1 MAGNSAPNPER
12 KLVAE
17 MNGFFE
23 TSLITEKDL
32 KNPNKAQ
39 ILQLYSIILQEF
51 GIDVAQVI
59 QPQMKQVDYLG
70 GEIDVFS
77 ELIPVLNTVEAIK
90 SLQIPGFHDFSV
102 MHILNPMPKS
112 TFKYMRLM
120 MNYVF
125 FADQHLVSLRKVF
138 ERVADAKIKRK
149 YLLEQRNELKDDI
162 NQRATQ
168 LKAEESRL
176 ANIDSQIEKKM
187 AVLKEFDE
195 EKEKLQE
202 QYERVKAE
210 HTKISEIRDKQ
221 YNETQMI
228 ENDLKEFQKRLKVH
242 KNVHNTSSGSSQHLS
257 LETLEMKAN
266 NLKEQKS
273 ELQNQLT
280 TRQVELDLKLKFQH
294 EYPFLKSKLEEVIE
308 LLEQKRSVVNEQT
321 QLAQELSTIEDT
333 VKSLE
338 SHASNLTSEL
348 SKKEEN
354 LNGLKLKWSLEESA
368 LKEALNENLCKNK
381 SLTKK
386 YNELSAQKVALDNE
400 LESLDKKIQENE
412 RIFKAI
418 TDKCIEKYE
427 ADRQELKEWR
437 KGLYENFENSR
448 ESRG

>member
-1 MAGNSAPNPER
+1 MAGNSSAPNPER
-12 KLVAE
+12 KLVADVKD
-17 MNGFFE
+17 FFGK
-23 TSLITEKDL
+23 SLISEKDL
-32 KNPNKAQ
+32 KNPNKEQ
-39 ILQLYSIILQEF
+39 ILLFYTVILSEF
-51 GIDVAQVI
+51 GIEVAQVM

-70 GEIDVFS
+70 GEIDIFS
-77 ELIPVLNTVEAIK
+77 ELIPVLNMVEAIK

-102 MHILNPMPKS
+102 MHLLNPMPRP
-112 TFKYMRLM
+112 TFKYIRLM

-149 YLLEQRNELKDDI
+149 YLLEQRNELKDNI

-176 ANIDSQIEKKM
+176 ANIDSLIEKKM
-187 AVLKEFDE
+187 AVLNEFDE
-195 EKEKLQE
+195 EKEKSQE

-221 YNETQMI
+221 YNETQMLNPFI
-228 ENDLKEFQKRLKVH
+228 FRL
-242 KNVHNTSSGSSQHLS
+242 
-257 LETLEMKAN
+257 
-266 NLKEQKS
+266 
-273 ELQNQLT
+273 
-280 TRQVELDLKLKFQH
+280 
-294 EYPFLKSKLEEVIE
+294 
-308 LLEQKRSVVNEQT
+308 VVNEQT

-381 SLTKK
+381 SLTRKF
-386 YNELSAQKVALDNE
+386 NELSAQKVALDSE
-400 LESLDKKIQENE
+400 LESLDKKIKENE
-412 RIFKAI
+412 RRFKAI

-427 ADRQELKEWR
+427 ADRQRNKEWK
-437 KGLYENFENSR
+437 KGLYEKLESGNEVVDKMKSSKKKPTDKSR
-448 ESRG
+448 